1 MKIYVDENKGD
12 RNSFYLLA
20 YVYGEDSDISSFQ
33 QAASVVKAH
42 HPRLGSSFKGIHANK
57 IDVSKRAVI
66 AYVQDI
72 LNLFQQYLSQNK
84 LHYFIFI
91 QSTQKVIK
99 NFGTVKNYL
108 NNIIQGIRKSQFP
121 DLQDKDIPNIVES
134 AAQLWGI
141 FQYPERFKNTSAAD
155 IYVDSCGA
163 ILNYAT
169 QTRTMIDQQG
179 RSMTVPFYNMINVFM
194 RTVASVVGKI
204 NNKQKIS
211 LNSYNAIPDTSDICI
226 QICDI
231 LSNYLF
237 NALRAE
243 KGNTNANIIYKKNQI
258 VNLLGINPIN
268 LTSLASNFDNSVNCI
283 NHNAFMIFED

>member
-33 QAASVVKAH
+33 NDASVIRANH
-42 HPRLGSSFKGIHANK
+42 HRLASSFKGIHANK
-57 IDVSKRAVI
+57 IDVNKNAVI

-84 LHYFIFI
+84 LHYFILI
-91 QSTQKVIK
+91 QSTQKVIN
-99 NFGTVKNYL
+99 NFGVVKDYL
-108 NNIIQGIRKSQFP
+108 NNIIQRIRGPQFP

-141 FQYPERFKNTSAAD
+141 FQYPERFKNTLTAD
-155 IYVDSCGA
+155 VCVDSCGA

-169 QTRTMIDQQG
+169 QTRTIVDNQR
-179 RSMTVPFYNMINVFM
+179 RSSVVPFYDIIKMFM
-194 RTVASVVGKI
+194 RTVASCVA
-204 NNKQKIS
+204 KIS
-211 LNSYNAIPDTSDICI
+211 IKQAISINSYNAIPDTSDIFI

-243 KGNTNANIIYKKNQI
+243 KGNTNVNIVYKKNQI
-258 VNLLGINPIN
+258 INLLGINPVD

>member
-57 IDVSKRAVI
+57 IDVSKRTVI

-108 NNIIQGIRKSQFP
+108 NNIIQGIFQF
-121 DLQDKDIPNIVES
+121 LMMNYHVNILHKEV
-134 AAQLWGI
+134 AHILFLHQKVPKMNIL
-141 FQYPERFKNTSAAD
+141 
-155 IYVDSCGA
+155 IY
-163 ILNYAT
+163 YF
-169 QTRTMIDQQG
+169 
-179 RSMTVPFYNMINVFM
+179 FY
-194 RTVASVVGKI
+194 
-204 NNKQKIS
+204 
-211 LNSYNAIPDTSDICI
+211 Y
-226 QICDI
+226 
-231 LSNYLF
+231 
-237 NALRAE
+237 
-243 KGNTNANIIYKKNQI
+243 
-258 VNLLGINPIN
+258 
-268 LTSLASNFDNSVNCI
+268 
-283 NHNAFMIFED
+283 